1 MFNYHLAGMT
11 TGLGAMLIVL
21 PSLDASPH
29 GEVIVNG
36 VPQQERVMAI
46 RIQDIVFIKI

>member
-1 MFNYHLAGMT
+1 MT

-29 GEVIVNG
+29 GDVMVNG
-36 VPQQERVMAI
+36 VPQQERVRAI
-46 RIQDIVFIKI
+46 RIQDRGFMVVY